1 MGTLSGV
8 KSEVET
14 RIREQ
19 LERVLAGMDLV
30 SRDEFEAVK
39 AMAAKARSEQEDL
52 QVRVA
57 RLESRLAALETPASR
72 TTADSLIVETTKRQR
87 NVGLRHCLYIGSLIA

>member
-1 MGTLSGV
+1 MQSQNRFFDDLARVAAGAMGTLWGV

-52 QVRVA
+52 QARVA
-57 RLESRLAALETPASR
+57 ELESRLAALETPASR
-72 TTADSLIVETTKRQR
+72 TTADSPD
-87 NVGLRHCLYIGSLIA
+87 C

>member
-1 MGTLSGV
+1 
-8 KSEVET
+8 
-14 RIREQ
+14 
-19 LERVLAGMDLV
+19 
-30 SRDEFEAVK
+30 VK

-72 TTADSLIVETTKRQR
+72 TPPTLLIVETIKGSE
-87 NVGLRHCLYIGSLIA
+87 NVACVIVCNIGSLIA